1 MDWKTLGASV
11 WRLFRVALAL
21 AGTAFLGSL
30 VKMPQLVFLTPVIS
44 AVFKFI
50 RDKFPKATW
59 IPL

>member
-1 MDWKTLGASV
+1 MDWKTLKVAL
-11 WRLFRVALAL
+11 WRAVRVALAL
-21 AGTAFLGSL
+21 AGTTLLSSL
-30 VKMPQLVFLTPVIS
+30 FKIPQLVLFTPVIS